1 MSFEAKYVNTLF
13 KDIVCVDDT
22 KKWDNA
28 NDFLSDWKTTVFYTT
43 YHAASTDLITDN
55 NIKII
60 WTLLFARFA
69 NSPIANKDDLQFKN
83 KVWSTIFQYAPTWQ
97 KELEIQGKLRGMS
110 LESGD
115 LFLGTKMIY
124 NHAYNPSTEP
134 STASLEELT
143 KIDDQNTTHYK
154 KGVLEGLNYLDDL
167 LKNDVTEAFISKFKK
182 LFKQFVTPDYFE
194 WEE

>member
-1 MSFEAKYVNTLF
+1 MSLEPKYFHILF
-13 KDIVCVDDT
+13 KDIICFDDLDG
-22 KKWDNA
+22 KWDNA
-28 NDFLSDWKTTVFYTT
+28 DSFLKDWKSTFYYISDNT
-43 YHAASTDLITDN
+43 LITDV
-55 NIKII
+55 NIKLI
-60 WTLLFARFA
+60 WNLLYSRFA
-69 NSPIANKDDLQFKN
+69 NSPIANKDEDQFKN
-83 KVWSTIFQYAPTWQ
+83 KVFAIIFQYAPTWQ
-97 KELEIQGKLRGMS
+97 KELAIQKKLRGMD
-110 LESGD
+110 LDSGD

>member
-1 MSFEAKYVNTLF
+1 MSLEPKYFHILF
-13 KDIVCVDDT
+13 KDIICFDDLDG
-22 KKWDNA
+22 KWDNA
-28 NDFLSDWKTTVFYTT
+28 DSFLKDWKSTFYYISDNT
-43 YHAASTDLITDN
+43 LITDV
-55 NIKII
+55 NIKLI
-60 WTLLFARFA
+60 WNLLYSRFA
-69 NSPIANKDDLQFKN
+69 NSPIANKDEDQFKN
-83 KVWSTIFQYAPTWQ
+83 KVFAIIFQYAPTWQ
-97 KELEIQGKLRGMS
+97 KELDIQKKLRGMN
-110 LESGD
+110 LDSGD

-143 KIDDQNTTHYK
+143 KIDNQNTTHYK

-194 WEE
+194 EEE

>member
-1 MSFEAKYVNTLF
+1 MSLEPKYFNILF
-13 KDIVCVDDT
+13 KDIICFDDLDG
-22 KKWDNA
+22 KWDNA
-28 NDFLSDWKTTVFYTT
+28 ESFLKDWKSTFYYTSDNT
-43 YHAASTDLITDN
+43 LITDV
-55 NIKII
+55 NIKLI
-60 WTLLFARFA
+60 WNLLYSRFA
-69 NSPIANKDDLQFKN
+69 NSPIANKDEDQFKN
-83 KVWSTIFQYAPTWQ
+83 KVFATIFQYAPTWQ
-97 KELEIQGKLRGMS
+97 KELDIQKKLRGMN
-110 LESGD
+110 LDSGD

-167 LKNDVTEAFISKFKK
+167 LKNDVTEAFMNRFKK

-194 WEE
+194 EEE

>member
-1 MSFEAKYVNTLF
+1 MSFEPKYVNALF
-13 KDIVCVDDT
+13 KDIVCFDDLDG
-22 KKWDNA
+22 KWNNA
-28 NDFLSDWKTTVFYTT
+28 ESFLKDWKSTFYYISDNTLV
-43 YHAASTDLITDN
+43 TDI
-55 NIKII
+55 NIKLI
-60 WTLLFARFA
+60 WSLLYSRFA
-69 NSPIANKDDLQFKN
+69 NSPIANKDEDQFKN
-83 KVWSTIFQYAPTWQ
+83 KVFATIFQYAPTWQ
-97 KELEIQGKLRGMS
+97 KELDIQKKLRGMN
-110 LESGD
+110 LDSGD

-167 LKNDVTEAFISKFKK
+167 LKNDVTEAFMNRFKK

-194 WEE
+194 EEE